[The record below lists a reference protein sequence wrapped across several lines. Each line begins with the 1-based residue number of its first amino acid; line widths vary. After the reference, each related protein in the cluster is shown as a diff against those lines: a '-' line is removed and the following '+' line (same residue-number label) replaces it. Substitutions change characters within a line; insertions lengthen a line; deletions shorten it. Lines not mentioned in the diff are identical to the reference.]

1 MHDMKTRSLDDLG
14 RILDDDNATA
24 AAQIRAATEVF
35 RRHRLLQ
42 VEDELARLW
51 KEWTRRGLHL
61 KLVPPSPRPDSDED
75 D

>member
-14 RILDDDNATA
+14 RILDDDTATA

-42 VEDELARLW
+42 VKDELASFW

-61 KLVPPSPRPDSDED
+61 KLVPPSPRPERDED